1 MHYHVRLDKV
11 GCADDGQSF
20 GFERKDFRSLEALL
34 GWAQKTYGDGADGWS
49 VMGMDGL
56 YDRATKLVNALR
68 SLLMTDHQ
76 YLYMGLSAKSPDY
89 GKCESYCFNLFQNE
103 GEPEGG
109 FSFPEPE
116 EAAITENPAIF
127 KPDFRQSIF
136 DIVKSFDMT
145 IKSDVES
152 KAFASIYEFYG
163 DEEDVPGD
171 IRDLKSKRVLSAAD
185 YCSLGDECQSCG
197 EEQYAAVL
205 YAKAVA
211 ADGEDAKRGKALT
224 DLADLYMNSD
234 WPKNGGR
241 EWDVMKAVDLLSEAL
256 MRGCVQEAKDV
267 LEGMRDQLFDEW
279 IDEQPD
285 VDYFIRNYQA
295 DALCLAAF
303 CLAVG
308 IGWKKD
314 VRSATILYSAA
325 LSRGY
330 DRATYYLDEI
340 RRGRV

>member
-11 GCADDGQSF
+11 GCADDGQCF

-34 GWAQKTYGDGADGWS
+34 GWAQKAYGDGADGWS

-68 SLLMTDHQ
+68 SLLMIDHQ

-109 FSFPEPE
+109 FSFPESE
-116 EAAITENPAIF
+116 EAAQTENHAIF
-127 KPDFRQSIF
+127 KPDFRQSIL

-152 KAFASIYEFYG
+152 KAFDLIYEFYG

-171 IRDLKSKRVLSAAD
+171 ILDLKSKQVLSAAD
-185 YCSLGDECQSCG
+185 YCLLGDECQSCG
-197 EEQYAAVL
+197 EEQFAAVL

-211 ADGEDAKRGKALT
+211 ADGEDAQKGKSLAN
-224 DLADLYMNSD
+224 LADLYMNSD

-241 EWDVMKAVDLLSEAL
+241 EWDVMKAMDLLVEAL
-256 MRGCVQEAKDV
+256 SRGHKGAIEVA
-267 LEGMRDQLFDEW
+267 EGMREQLFEDYFDDVEV
-279 IDEQPD
+279 D
-285 VDYFIRNYQA
+285 VDEFIRRYQV
-295 DALCLAAF
+295 DALCFAGF
-303 CLAVG
+303 CIGVG

-314 VRSATILYSAA
+314 IVKAVKLYESALEQGYERAA
-325 LSRGY
+325 H
-330 DRATYYLDEI
+330 YLNEI
-340 RRGRV
+340 RTGRA